1 MIMDG
6 SPLTVRR
13 HAPMRSEH
21 TAEVLDEVGY
31 DADEIAA
38 LVAAGAAQVRTD

>member
-6 SPLTVRR
+6 SPLRVRR

-21 TAEVLDEVGY
+21 TAEVLAEVGY
-31 DADEIAA
+31 DADAIAA
-38 LVAAGAAQVRTD
+38 LVAAGAAHVRTD